1 MTAAEH
7 PRSLRPVN
15 AGDGILQRLVAD
27 QRLHQADATPIADGI
42 ARPRDPHAVYLAF
55 DRLSAV
61 ADDLPTVDWW
71 RLVRLLAGNV
81 TADQVDRV
89 KAAAADLAL
98 LRAEGIAAL
107 AHFRV
112 RATPAEWRA
121 AIQDRQAAIL
131 AVAEEV
137 TGP

>member
-15 AGDGILQRLVAD
+15 DGDGILQRLVAD
-27 QRLHQADATPIADGI
+27 RRLHQADATPIADGI

-61 ADDLPTVDWW
+61 ADDLESLDWW

-81 TADQVDRV
+81 TAEQIGRV
-89 KAAAADLAL
+89 RDAGADLAL

-107 AHFRV
+107 KHFRV
-112 RATPAEWRA
+112 RATPDAWRA